1 MRSGRESDRF
11 LFSGSILSVG
21 EYIARS
27 WMGTAS
33 LFGMAASLQGVCKC
47 GGQLRQVISFAFF
60 AAGWVRKWGPEN
72 LDMSFWVFDDLR
84 YSNNNG
90 DSGWRG

>member
-1 MRSGRESDRF
+1 MDGYSKPLRYGGIFAGGVYVWRA
-11 LFSGSILSVG
+11 V
-21 EYIARS
+21 
-27 WMGTAS
+27 TA
-33 LFGMAASLQGVCKC
+33 
-47 GGQLRQVISFAFF
+47 GQKFCFF
-60 AAGWVRKWGPEN
+60 AAGCVRKWGPET